1 MQERREKA
9 ETKYYLCYTTRM
21 NVQIVNNGLKTFF
34 EERVQLSQE
43 KKNEAINYWKP
54 IVNAIVDYVCKSDD
68 RFSSLLR
75 IGTGSY
81 YEKVQVN
88 KEPYEF
94 DVMLVINNFEV
105 RNISDTTAAIMN
117 FMTDHNETGPPLG
130 R

>member
-1 MQERREKA
+1 
-9 ETKYYLCYTTRM
+9 M
-21 NVQIVNNGLKTFF
+21 NPQIVNNDLKKVF
-34 EERVQLSQE
+34 EERVQLSKE
-43 KKNEAINYWKP
+43 KKNEAINYWKRFWS
-54 IVNAIVDYVCKSDD
+54 ID

-81 YEKVQVN
+81 YEKAQVN

-105 RNISDTTAAIMN
+105 GNISDATAAIMN
-117 FMTDHNETGPPLG
+117 FMTDHNETEPPLG